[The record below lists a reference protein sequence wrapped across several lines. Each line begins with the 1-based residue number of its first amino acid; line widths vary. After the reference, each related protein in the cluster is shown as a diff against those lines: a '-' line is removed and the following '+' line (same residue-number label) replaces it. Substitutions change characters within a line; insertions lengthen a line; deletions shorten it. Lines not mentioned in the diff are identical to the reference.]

1 MAPRTAPARSAVFA
15 ALADPTRRALLDR
28 LKGGEQPV
36 GELARRFAVSLSAIS
51 QHLAVL
57 RRAGLVRPR
66 RAGRV
71 RYYRLEPRPL
81 KTVAAW
87 VRAYERFW
95 TSKLDALEAHLARA
109 GKAGTKPR
117 HRSAQRTKRGH
128 GQPR

>member
-1 MAPRTAPARSAVFA
+1 MGRAPASFDVFT

-28 LKGGEQPV
+28 LRGGEQPV
-36 GELARRFAVSLSAIS
+36 GALARRFRVSLSAVS

-71 RYYRLEPRPL
+71 RYYRLQPRPL
-81 KTVAAW
+81 RTVSRW

-95 TSKLDALEAHLARA
+95 TERLDALEAHLARRGAAAPSRVA
-109 GKAGTKPR
+109 GKR
-117 HRSAQRTKRGH
+117 KRRAVARRRRG
-128 GQPR
+128 RR